1 MSLSVIAALGN
12 PGREYSSTRHNAGWI
27 LLDALAQKVGAEWKE
42 ESRFPATIAKTTFG
56 GSTLFLVKPLTFM
69 NESGVPLASFLCFH
83 HFELKSIVVLHD
95 DIAFDPGQM
104 RLTPGGSDA
113 GHNGITSCIQHL
125 GESFIRARIGIG
137 PKRHPSQD
145 LADHVLGKIPDADL
159 ALIQKNIPDFI
170 QGLET
175 LISRGLPA
183 AQNITNR
190 KPLSP

>member
-27 LLDALAQKVGAEWKE
+27 LLDALAQKVGAQWKE
-42 ESRFPATIAKTTFG
+42 ESRFPATVAKVTFG
-56 GSTLFLVKPLTFM
+56 GSPLFLVKPLTFM
-69 NESGVPLASFLCFH
+69 NESGVPLASFLRFH
-83 HFELKSIVVLHD
+83 QLELNSVVVLHD
-95 DIAFDPGQM
+95 DIAFEPGQM
-104 RLTPGGSDA
+104 RLTQGGSDA